1 MILDWCALLRR
12 PEQGHGH
19 RPHSPLRIAVRTL
32 QICRI
37 SIETP
42 AEREAPQSGKIVHRF
57 CNPKRPSIMPIQKLR
72 NRSLVAIATTLC
84 AAFTL
89 ALARAQ
95 TAPLLDLASF
105 PRSDLTIA
113 AKTGTHTFHI
123 WLADTPDRQRQ
134 GLMFVRDLPA
144 DEGMLFVNTK
154 PRVLTMWMKNTF
166 IPLDMVFID
175 ARGRIRSIVERT
187 TPQSEAIISSQSA
200 VKAVLELKGGEASR
214 RGLHRGDRVQ
224 HAALRATI
232 SRQ

>member
-1 MILDWCALLRR
+1 M
-12 PEQGHGH
+12 
-19 RPHSPLRIAVRTL
+19 T
-32 QICRI
+32 
-37 SIETP
+37 
-42 AEREAPQSGKIVHRF
+42 
-57 CNPKRPSIMPIQKLR
+57 IQMLR
-72 NRSLVAIATTLC
+72 NWSQAAIATALYATL
-84 AAFTL
+84 AP

-95 TAPLLDLASF
+95 TAPLLELASF

-144 DEGMLFVNTK
+144 DEGMLFINTK

-175 ARGRIRSIVERT
+175 SRGKIRLIVERI
-187 TPQSEAIISSQSA
+187 TPQSEAIISSQLA

-224 HAALRATI
+224 HAALSATI